1 MNRKFQEEAL
11 VLATHNSGKIEE
23 FKHLFGEVSFNITG
37 IGQYHWQP
45 PEETGGSFWENSLI
59 KAREATKL
67 TGLVSLADDSGL
79 CVDLLKGAPGIY
91 SADWAIKSDGSRD
104 FKFATNKLVREIEKT
119 ANGNFFTQF
128 SIFNTEKNNDE
139 RIVGNLGFGKRMLN
153 DDKTMMTGFN
163 AFLDYDD
170 IGNAR
175 SSLGVEARNAV
186 LDFGYNYYIGIDD
199 GTDEKVLDGYDL
211 RLASQIPYMHWA
223 DIFVNAYE
231 YDGRD
236 RDDIKGTKLGSELLL
251 NPNLN
256 LELAYD
262 DKDKEG
268 LEDEWYAKI
277 ILIHPPR
284 TGPSL
289 QDGLFS
295 NTAWKEEKDM
305 SGELLTK
312 VKRNNKIMVEFK
324 GNATISRAD

>member
-1 MNRKFQEEAL
+1 MKK
-11 VLATHNSGKIEE
+11 VLIILISYLMISTSYADGVAKQVSEYINNIIPGEGDT
-23 FKHLFGEVSFNITG
+23 EVSID
-37 IGQYHWQP
+37 IR
-45 PEETGGSFWENSLI
+45 ENF
-59 KAREATKL
+59 KP
-67 TGLVSLADDSGL
+67 D
-79 CVDLLKGAPGIY
+79 Y
-91 SADWAIKSDGSRD
+91 SILG
-104 FKFATNKLVREIEKT
+104 VREIEKT

-186 LDFGYNYYIGIDD
+186 LDFGYNYYIGIND

-211 RLASQIPYMHWA
+211 NLASQIPYMHWA

-236 RDDIKGTKLGSELLL
+236 RDDIKGRKLGSELLL